1 VGKFQSSYGALPASM
16 VQASAFSTMQ
26 GEAFAGPRYDAYKEN
41 PDQWWAAAPARVLL
55 RAGGGAI
62 GIGLAG
68 YILGALAPGVSRQ
81 QGAKWGAIAGA
92 ASGALAALVPPSQK
106 Q

>member
-1 VGKFQSSYGALPASM
+1 VGKFQPSYGAIPATM
-16 VQASAFSTMQ
+16 VQAS
-26 GEAFAGPRYDAYKEN
+26 EFAGPQYDKYRES
-41 PDQWWAAAPARVLL
+41 PGQWWAAAPARALV

-68 YILGALAPGVSRQ
+68 YILGALAPGVSRK
-81 QGAKWGAIAGA
+81 QGMKWGAIAGA
-92 ASGALAALVPPSQK
+92 VSGAVAALVPPGPK

>member
-1 VGKFQSSYGALPASM
+1 MGKFQSSYGAIPASM
-16 VQASAFSTMQ
+16 VQASHFSMMQ
-26 GEAFAGPRYDAYKEN
+26 SEAFAGPRYDAYKEN
-41 PDQWWAAAPARVLL
+41 PEQWWAAAPARVLL
-55 RAGGGAI
+55 RAGSGAI
-62 GIGLAG
+62 GVGLAG

-92 ASGALAALVPPSQK
+92 ASGALAALVPPSPK